1 MAKVRNH
8 EIERF
13 IDQPDSLYVAA
24 LLYGEDAGL
33 VKERARRLAFAIAD
47 DPADPFQATQISVTQ
62 IKDEPA
68 LLFDEMMAICLT
80 GGRRLVR
87 LDRAGNGQ
95 TRAIELILNDPE
107 TTSSASF
114 LLVEAA
120 TLGPRDS
127 LRKLFESHKRGV
139 AIPCY
144 LDDRDSLET
153 IIQQTLNQHGLKIET
168 TALAYLS
175 EKLGTDRQVT
185 RSELEKLALFKGRN
199 CGEIVLDDIV
209 SIIGDGAPL
218 AREDVAFAV
227 ADGDQRA
234 LDRALFKCR
243 MAGEQPVAILQ
254 TVIRHFQRLHL
265 LALKVPQNSDVKRL
279 INSHRPPIFFKHQPI
294 VERQLQQ
301 RGSQHLARAMGILT
315 KAELDCKTTGLPAEA
330 ICGHTLIRIANAA
343 RPKRQN

>member
-1 MAKVRNH
+1 MAKLRNH

-13 IDQPDSLYVAA
+13 IDQPDSSYVAA

-33 VKERARRLAFAIAD
+33 VKERARRLAYAIAD
-47 DPADPFQATQISVTQ
+47 DPADPFQVTQISVAQ

-68 LLFDEMMAICLT
+68 QLFDEMMAISLS

-87 LDRAGNGQ
+87 LDRAGNAQ
-95 TRAIELILNDPE
+95 TRAIEFILNDPVI
-107 TTSSASF
+107 TPSASF

-127 LRKLFESHKRGV
+127 LRQLFESHKRGV

-144 LDDRDSLET
+144 LDDRISLEI
-153 IIQQTLNQHGLKIET
+153 IIQQTLNQHGLKIEP
-168 TALAYLS
+168 TALDYLS
-175 EKLGTDRQVT
+175 ENLGTDRQVT

-199 CGEIVLDDIV
+199 GGVVALDDIV
-209 SIIGDGAPL
+209 SNIGDGAPL

-227 ADGDQRA
+227 ANGDQKA

-265 LALKVPQNSDVKRL
+265 LALKAAQNSDIKRL

-294 VERQLQQ
+294 VERQLRQW
-301 RGSQHLARAMGILT
+301 GSQRLAQAMRILT

-343 RPKRQN
+343 RPTGQN